1 MTRSILCG
9 NVCSALAQYSFSPAH
24 LFARPAQY
32 PQQQFTRL
40 SVCKDWSSYCNSGG
54 SAASLVGNDI
64 IICGGFFWL
73 PVFFL
78 SNFFQMHTSVIY
90 DICSHLK
97 GWYGL
102 YINLIIMNIIIIIIS
117 SITHCMKQGFF
128 FQFCYHDTLAS
139 LHPQKQILFL
149 NWKIML
155 YVQSTVHFVIQQV
168 NTRTQKKTQKK

>member
-1 MTRSILCG
+1 MYTGSVSLPGEGKCASSSSHRYHFPNCRAGLYYKLVAYIIHHTIHAALESVMTRSILCG

-73 PVFFL
+73 PVFFIPIFFRCTPL
-78 SNFFQMHTSVIY
+78 SYMIYVHISKAGMDFTLTS
-90 DICSHLK
+90 L
-97 GWYGL
+97 
-102 YINLIIMNIIIIIIS
+102 
-117 SITHCMKQGFF
+117 
-128 FQFCYHDTLAS
+128 
-139 LHPQKQILFL
+139 
-149 NWKIML
+149 
-155 YVQSTVHFVIQQV
+155 
-168 NTRTQKKTQKK
+168 